1 MRCFDAPMSP
11 YDVAELT
18 YETPHRYF
26 SRAVE
31 SARRLY
37 GAVAI
42 VSPARRRAP
51 PRAAAAVARRRA
63 RGGQVVC
70 TDDYAW
76 ASAAFGGLP
85 PSLPVFFS
93 PWANPVRPRSSS
105 LAPESEMAPEST

>member
-42 VSPARRRAP
+42 VSRAP
-51 PRAAAAVARRRA
+51 RAPRAAARHRAPRRRRRRRRA
-63 RGGQVVC
+63 RGAARW
-70 TDDYAW
+70 YARTTTRGRPP
-76 ASAAFGGLP
+76 AFGGLP
-85 PSLPVFFS
+85 PALPVFFS
-93 PWANPVRPRSSS
+93 PWANPVRPR
-105 LAPESEMAPEST
+105 

>member
-1 MRCFDAPMSP
+1 MSP

-42 VSPARRRAP
+42 VSRAPAPRAP
-51 PRAAAAVARRRA
+51 PRATARRGGGGAPTRA
-63 RGGQVVC
+63 GRGQVVC

-85 PSLPVFFS
+85 PALPVFFS
-93 PWANPVRPRSSS
+93 PWANPVRPR
-105 LAPESEMAPEST
+105 